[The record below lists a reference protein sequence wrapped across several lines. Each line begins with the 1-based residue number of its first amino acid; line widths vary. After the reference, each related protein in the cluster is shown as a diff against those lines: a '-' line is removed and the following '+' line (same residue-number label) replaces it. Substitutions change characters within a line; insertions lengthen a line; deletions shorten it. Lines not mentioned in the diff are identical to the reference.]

1 MPECSRGGGG
11 GEEHA
16 RQAKER
22 GRGGGRRTKKGQKK
36 AGDKRGQFR
45 SQQKLLRSLSE
56 QSKPA
61 PDHKKQCALRPRDDD
76 DRRTDHLFLE
86 LSQKQKNPLFPKE
99 E

>member
-1 MPECSRGGGG
+1 MQQRRRRRRACTSGK
-11 GEEHA
+11 GERTRR
-16 RQAKER
+16 RQKDE
-22 GRGGGRRTKKGQKK
+22 KGQKK

-56 QSKPA
+56 QSNPA

-76 DRRTDHLFLE
+76 DRRTGHLFLE